1 MEIVAGLAPVR
12 AAAPERPAGGRLDAF
27 RAADAFAMAAVKA
40 AADLLRSPCPELAVE
55 IRRLVLRG
63 GGALVAATCAPPGG
77 ADERALLAAARD
89 RLAEARYALYLARRL
104 GALDLRKYRVLA
116 AQQDAALR
124 EVAALLQPATG
135 PKHPP

>member
-1 MEIVAGLAPVR
+1 MENVAGLAPVR
-12 AAAPERPAGGRLDAF
+12 AAASERPAGGRLDAF

-40 AADLLRSPCPELAVE
+40 AADLQRSPCPELAVE

-77 ADERALLAAARD
+77 ADERALLTAARD

-104 GALDLRKYRVLA
+104 GALDLRKYRLLA

-124 EVAALLQPATG
+124 EVAALLQPATM